1 MKKLTLIF
9 ISILLFV
16 IPACKNAE
24 KATVT
29 DFSKDN
35 NYMEMAVL
43 YHQQSAEIKAL
54 YYQSFRLARLMFEQ
68 DLLNA
73 SVAKK
78 RAVVV
83 DIDET
88 MLDNSPYQ
96 AKCVLENISYPS
108 QWDEWC
114 NKGIAEALPGTLD
127 FLNYVASN
135 SAEVFYVS
143 NRMEDQRQGTL
154 KNLKEKG
161 FPFADNE
168 HLMLKTVSTNKEIYR
183 QQIAGK
189 YHISLLIGDNLSD
202 FISGFDK
209 QPAGTREYK
218 VDSLRSEFGKRFIIL
233 PNAMYGD
240 WESALY
246 QYNYKRT
253 EKQKDSC
260 RKAGLKSF

>member
-1 MKKLTLIF
+1 MKKSTFFF
-9 ISILLFV
+9 IILLIAAF
-16 IPACKNAE
+16 PACKNAE
-24 KATVT
+24 KATT
-29 DFSKDN
+29 TNFSGN
-35 NYMEMAVL
+35 NDYMEMAVL

-68 DLLNA
+68 DLANA
-73 SVAKK
+73 GVVKK

-96 AKCVLENISYPS
+96 AKCILEQFSFPLH
-108 QWDEWC
+108 WDEWC
-114 NKGIAEALPGTLD
+114 IKGVADALPGTID
-127 FLNYVASN
+127 FLKYVAAN
-135 SAEVFYVS
+135 GGEVFYVS
-143 NRMEDQRQGTL
+143 NRTQDQYEGTL
-154 KNLKEKG
+154 RNLKEKG

-168 HLMLKTVSTNKEIYR
+168 HLMLKTASTTKELYR
-183 QQIAGK
+183 QKIAEK

-202 FISGFDK
+202 FVSGFEK
-209 QPAGTREYK
+209 QSTLAREQK
-218 VDSLRSEFGKRFIIL
+218 VDSLQNEFGKRFIIL
-233 PNAMYGD
+233 PNAIYGD

-246 QYNYKRT
+246 HHNYKRT